1 MIKYLCFFIL
11 SVFANVKSSIIY
23 ESDFKDF
30 NSYLAKY
37 NKTYSN
43 THEYYLR
50 YYHYHT
56 NIEYINQRNSLNL
69 SYQLGI
75 NQFTD
80 LSNDEFSEKYK
91 GYLGYLSNNYLYKFN
106 KDRELH
112 HFTLSGNNTYKTI
125 DWRAENLV
133 TDIKDQQDCGSCWA
147 FSAVATMEGAWAK
160 KHGTL
165 ISLSEQ
171 ELVDCVS
178 DCYGCDGGWPALA
191 IEFIINGSKP
201 NNSFIL
207 PNHNTSNYSHGVE
220 FEGSYP
226 YLGTDNDCSYNSSLV
241 AANFSNL
248 VEIPTDSV
256 AHLYDA
262 LLSVG
267 PISVAIDAELDLQHY
282 QSGIFESNT
291 CSNTTLDHAVTAIGY
306 GISSLGK
313 KYYII
318 KNSWGTEWGMDGYVY
333 FSADIP
339 NMCGIAHDACYAV
352 S

>member
-1 MIKYLCFFIL
+1 
-11 SVFANVKSSIIY
+11 
-23 ESDFKDF
+23 
-30 NSYLAKY
+30 
-37 NKTYSN
+37 
-43 THEYYLR
+43 
-50 YYHYHT
+50 
-56 NIEYINQRNSLNL
+56 
-69 SYQLGI
+69 
-75 NQFTD
+75 
-80 LSNDEFSEKYK
+80 
-91 GYLGYLSNNYLYKFN
+91 
-106 KDRELH
+106 
-112 HFTLSGNNTYKTI
+112 
-125 DWRAENLV
+125 
-133 TDIKDQQDCGSCWA
+133 
-147 FSAVATMEGAWAK
+147 MEGAWAK
-160 KHGTL
+160 KRGTL

-207 PNHNTSNYSHGVE
+207 PNQNGTNYSHGVE

-241 AANFSNL
+241 GANFSNL
-248 VEIPTDSV
+248 VEIPSDSV
-256 AHLYDA
+256 DHLYDA

-267 PISVAIDAELDLQHY
+267 PISVAIDAEIDLQY
-282 QSGIFESNT
+282 YKSGIFESTT
-291 CSNTTLDHAVTAIGY
+291 CSNTTLDHAVTAVGY
-306 GISSLGK
+306 GVTSHGK

-352 S
+352 A